1 MLRNQVMRVTGLA
14 VALTALAGVALPQG
28 VQGVITGQ
36 VIDPSGAAVPAAEV
50 VATNVATNVSSTT
63 QSAGSGDFTLPAYP
77 GVYRLQV
84 AADGFKRHV
93 RDNVTVAASTTVR
106 VDLILELGSVSET
119 VEVSGSL
126 LTVQTEDAK
135 VSTSVENKLVDE
147 LPLVV
152 SGTLRSPF
160 SLITIAAQT
169 NQISGSDL
177 AIGGGQSGAWNAT
190 MDGLSIAT
198 NRTANQDEIAYTA
211 PSVEAITEV
220 TVDTNGFK
228 AEYGQA
234 GGGVLTFSSKSGTN
248 QFHGSAYEFL
258 RNEKLDARGFFA
270 GERAVLKQHDY
281 GASGGGP
288 ILKNRTFFFVAYEG
302 FRNRE
307 GSNDIVQSIATPEM
321 FNGDFSNW
329 VNSSGNVLQIYDPAT
344 TQTATGGGFQRDAFA
359 NNQIPQS
366 RFSPLA
372 AGVLPFAG
380 GLTPNRGGTPGTI
393 DYVRNNWITT
403 TGTIVRPQDK
413 FSAKVDHLF
422 NNDHRI
428 AYFFNITKFRL
439 KPGPGGPPG
448 LPTPLWTGQEQK
460 FDTEAH
466 RMTYDWVVKPTI
478 VNHVAFGW
486 NKFYKVSQSSAYDAN
501 GDWGSQV
508 GCFPNVIDCNRN
520 FPSIT
525 FSELS
530 GWGGAALNGTGQP
543 MLAIQ
548 DDLSVVR
555 GKHTFK
561 MGGSFQRQEANGF
574 GEQCIAGCIDFSFK
588 GTSIPGNTSF
598 NSGSSFAS
606 FLLGEAIGGGTE
618 TVRDV
623 NQIYN
628 YYGFYFQDDW
638 RVTPKLSVN
647 LGLRWDYTAPPYSGG
662 DEYSDFTPAK
672 PNPAVNNYPGALRFS
687 GFGEGTE
694 NSRTLVGNW
703 PWGFGPRVGLAYQ
716 VNPKTTIRTAFGRS
730 FSRVTVVSGSG
741 HFAGFI
747 GNWRFNSL
755 NDGIT
760 PAFRWDEG
768 LPFYPLPRTID
779 PDAPLDPAFAN
790 NQNVHYW
797 MEPDATRAPENYYWT
812 FNIQREVF
820 QNTVFEAAY
829 TANIGAHLQ
838 TGLVNLNQ
846 VPTPLWNELVGRFGP
861 TQAASLLRGSITS
874 SAAQNAGIAVPYA
887 SFLDPDVQ
895 QARSVNQALRPFPQY
910 LAIQTGGQ
918 GGDKSG
924 HSSYHAMVLRAT
936 RRFSNG
942 LAFEWNYTLSK
953 ILTDSDDYNEG
964 DGTAQDQYN
973 RRLEKSIG
981 EFDLTHVAKLST
993 VYELPFGTGRR
1004 FASNAGKAVNA
1015 VIGGWRIGL
1024 IQTYQSGFP
1033 YRLQRNN
1040 PLPIF
1045 NRDTRPT
1052 IDSYDNWRAP
1062 IAGDEFDP
1070 AVDRFIDKSI
1080 FPAQPVAF
1088 GNATRHNP
1096 SLRSFPRFNEN
1107 VSLAKTFPINEKFR
1121 LDLRWEA
1128 FNLLNR
1134 VVFNEG
1140 SHNLNSNSFGV
1151 VTGQI
1156 NQARSMQA
1164 GLKLYW

>member
-1 MLRNQVMRVTGLA
+1 MRRNLA
-14 VALTALAGVALPQG
+14 VRVLGLGIGLLCLTAAGWAQG

-36 VIDPSGAAVPAAEV
+36 VIDPSGAAIPGAKII
-50 VATNVATNVSSTT
+50 ATNIATNVSSATE
-63 QSAGSGDFTLPAYP
+63 SAASGDFTLPAYP
-77 GVYRLQV
+77 GTYRLE
-84 AADGFKRHV
+84 AEADGFKRYR
-93 RDNVTVAASTTVR
+93 RDQVTVAASTTVR
-106 VDLILELGSVSET
+106 VDVLLELGSVSET

-160 SLITIAAQT
+160 NLITIAAQA
-169 NQISGSDL
+169 NQLSGSDMS
-177 AIGGGQSGAWNAT
+177 IGGGQSGAWNAT

-248 QFHGSAYEFL
+248 DFHGTAYEFL

-270 GERAVLKQHDY
+270 GTRAVLKQHDY

-288 ILKNRTFFFVAYEG
+288 IIKNRTFFYTAYEA
-302 FRNRE
+302 FRNRD
-307 GSNDIVQSIATPEM
+307 GANDIIQSVATPEM
-321 FNGDFSNW
+321 YNGDFSNW
-329 VNSSGNVLQIYDPAT
+329 VNPAGDVLQIYDPST
-344 TQTATGGGFQRDAFA
+344 TQASPSGGFLRDPFA

-372 AGVLPFAG
+372 MGVIPYAQDI
-380 GLTPNRGGTPGTI
+380 TPNRGGAAGSV

-403 TGTIVRPQDK
+403 NGTLVRPQDK

-422 NNDHRI
+422 NDAHRI

-448 LPTPLWTGQEQK
+448 LPTPLWTGQVQK
-460 FDTEAH
+460 FDTQAH
-466 RMTYDWVVKPTI
+466 RMTYDWVVTPTM
-478 VNHVAFGW
+478 VNHMSFGW

-501 GDWGSQV
+501 GDWGSKV

-520 FPSIT
+520 FPMIT
-525 FSELS
+525 FSEFS

-543 MLAIQ
+543 MLAIK
-548 DDLSVVR
+548 DDLSIVK
-555 GKHTFK
+555 GKHTIKF
-561 MGGSFQRQEANGF
+561 GGSFQRQEANGF

-606 FLLGEAIGGGTE
+606 FLLGEANSGGTE

-628 YYGFYFQDDW
+628 YFGFYIQDDW
-638 RVTPKLSVN
+638 RLSSKLTMN
-647 LGLRWDYTAPPYSGG
+647 IGLRWDYTAPPYSGK
-662 DEYSDFTPAK
+662 DEYSDFTPDR
-672 PNPAVNNYPGALRFS
+672 PNPAVNGFPGALRFS

-694 NSRTLVGNW
+694 NSRTLVGKW
-703 PWGFGPRVGLAYQ
+703 PWGFGPRIGLAYQ
-716 VNPKTTIRTAFGRS
+716 LDSKTTMRAAFGRS
-730 FSRVTVVSGSG
+730 FSRVTAVAGSG

-755 NDGIT
+755 DDGIT
-760 PAFRWDEG
+760 PAFRWDQG
-768 LPFYPLPRTID
+768 LPYYPLPRTLD
-779 PDAPLDPAFAN
+779 PNAPLDPSFAN
-790 NQNVHYW
+790 NQNVHHW
-797 MEPDATRAPENYYWT
+797 QQPDATRAPENYYWT
-812 FNIQREVF
+812 FNLQREVF
-820 QNTVFEAAY
+820 RNTVFEAAY
-829 TANIGAHLQ
+829 TANIGANLQ
-838 TGLVNLNQ
+838 AGLVNMNQ
-846 VPTPLWNELVGRFGP
+846 VPTPIWNDLVSRYGA

-874 SAAQNAGIAVPYA
+874 AAAQNAGINAPYA
-887 SFLDPDVQ
+887 NFFDPSVQ
-895 QARSVNQALRPFPQY
+895 QVRSVNQALRPYPQY
-910 LAIQTGGQ
+910 LGIQTGGQ

-936 RRFSNG
+936 RRFSDG
-942 LAFEWNYTLSK
+942 LAFEWNYTFSK
-953 ILTDSDDYNEG
+953 LITDADDYNEG
-964 DGTAQDQYN
+964 DGTTQDQYN
-973 RRLEKSIG
+973 RRNEKSIG
-981 EFDLTHVAKLST
+981 EFDLTHVVKMST
-993 VYELPFGTGRR
+993 VYELPFGKGKR
-1004 FASNAGKAVNA
+1004 FAGNAGKAVNA
-1015 VIGGWRIGL
+1015 VIGGWRVGF

-1052 IDSYDNWRAP
+1052 ITSYDGWRAP
-1062 IAGDEFDP
+1062 LAGGSFDP
-1070 AVDRFIDKSI
+1070 SVDRFIDKSI
-1080 FPAQPVAF
+1080 FPAQPTDF
-1088 GNATRHNP
+1088 GNATRLNP
-1096 SLRSFPRFNEN
+1096 KVRLFPRFNEN
-1107 VSLAKTFPINEKFR
+1107 VSLAKTFGLTEKFR

-1134 VVFNEG
+1134 TVFSEG
-1140 SHNLNSNSFGV
+1140 NHNINSNSFGV
-1151 VTGQI
+1151 VTSQV
-1156 NQARSMQA
+1156 NQARSMQV

>member
-1 MLRNQVMRVTGLA
+1 MLRYKVVRMTTLA
-14 VALTALAGVALPQG
+14 VLFSAAAQLALAQG

-36 VIDPSGAAVPAAEV
+36 VIDPSGAAVPAAEI

-63 QSAGSGDFTLPAYP
+63 QSAATGDFTLPAYP
-77 GVYRLQV
+77 GIYRVQV
-84 AADGFKRHV
+84 EADGFKRHV

-106 VDLILELGSVSET
+106 VDLVLELGSVSET

-160 SLITIAAQT
+160 NLITIAAQT
-169 NQISGSDL
+169 NQISSSDL

-288 ILKNRTFFFVAYEG
+288 IIRNRTFFFTAYEA

-307 GSNDIVQSIATPEM
+307 GSNDIIQSVATPEM
-321 FNGDFSNW
+321 FGGDFSNW
-329 VNSSGNVLQIYDPAT
+329 VNSSGQLLQIYDPAT
-344 TQTATGGGFQRDAFA
+344 TRAAPGGGFLRDRFA

-372 AGVLPFAG
+372 QGVIPFAEG
-380 GLTPNRGGTPGTI
+380 VKPNRGGAAGTI

-422 NNDHRI
+422 NDDHRI

-439 KPGPGGPPG
+439 RPGPGGPPG
-448 LPTPLWTGQEQK
+448 LPTPLWTGQEQQ

-466 RMTYDWVVKPTI
+466 RMTYDWVVTPTM
-478 VNHVAFGW
+478 VNHVAAGW
-486 NKFYKVSQSSAYDAN
+486 NKFYKVSQSSAYDEA

-520 FPSIT
+520 FPMIT
-525 FSELS
+525 FTEFS

-548 DDLSVVR
+548 DDLSMVR

-561 MGGSFQRQEANGF
+561 FGGSFQRQEANGF

-647 LGLRWDYTAPPYSGG
+647 IGLRWDYTAPPYSGG
-662 DEYSDFTPAK
+662 DEYSDFTPDR
-672 PNPAVNNYPGALRFS
+672 PNPAVNGYPGALRFA

-694 NSRTLVGNW
+694 NSRNLVGNW
-703 PWGFGPRVGLAYQ
+703 PWGFGPRFGLAYQ
-716 VNPKTTIRTAFGRS
+716 VNAKTTVRTAFGRS
-730 FSRVTVVSGSG
+730 FSRVTAVSGSG

-755 NDGIT
+755 DDGIT

-768 LPFYPLPRTID
+768 LPFYPLPRTVD

-790 NQNVHYW
+790 NQNVHHW
-797 MEPDATRAPENYYWT
+797 QEPDATRAPENYYWT
-812 FNIQREVF
+812 LNVQRELF

-838 TGLVNLNQ
+838 TGLVNMNQ
-846 VPTPLWNELVGRFGP
+846 VPTPVWNDLVNRLGVAN
-861 TQAASLLRGSITS
+861 AASLLRGSITS
-874 SAAQNAGIAVPYA
+874 QAARDAGIAIPYPN
-887 SFLDPDVQ
+887 FLDPDVQ
-895 QARSVNQALRPFPQY
+895 QVQSVNQALRPYPQY
-910 LAIQTGGQ
+910 LHVLTGSQ

-942 LAFEWNYTLSK
+942 LAFEWNYTMSK

-964 DGTAQDQYN
+964 DGTTQDDSN
-973 RRLEKSIG
+973 RRAEKSIG

-993 VYELPFGTGRR
+993 VYELPFGRGKK
-1004 FASNAGKAVNA
+1004 FASDAGGAVNA

-1052 IDSYDNWRAP
+1052 IDSYDDWRAP
-1062 IAGDEFDP
+1062 IAGGEFDP
-1070 AVDRFIDKSI
+1070 DVDLFIDKNI

-1088 GNATRHNP
+1088 GNATRYNP
-1096 SLRSFPRFNEN
+1096 LLRTFSRFNEN
-1107 VSLAKTFPINEKFR
+1107 ISLAKTFPISERFR

-1134 VVFNEG
+1134 TVFNEG

-1151 VTGQI
+1151 VNDQI
-1156 NQARSMQA
+1156 NEPRSMQV

>member
-1 MLRNQVMRVTGLA
+1 MHRKVSLR
-14 VALTALAGVALPQG
+14 ALTLAFLLFAMSSPGWAQG
-28 VQGVITGQ
+28 TQGVITGQ
-36 VIDPSGAAVPAAEV
+36 VMDPSGAAIPAAAV
-50 VATNVATNVSSTT
+50 TVTNVATNVSSTT
-63 QSAGSGDFTLPAYP
+63 QSAATGDFTLPAYP
-77 GVYRLQV
+77 GSYRLQV
-84 AADGFKRHV
+84 EADGFKRYV
-93 RDNVTVAASTTVR
+93 RDNVIVAASTTVR
-106 VDLILELGSVSET
+106 VDVPLELGSVSET
-119 VEVSGSL
+119 VEVSGNL

-135 VSTSVENKLVDE
+135 VSTSVENRLIDE

-152 SGTLRSPF
+152 SGSLRSPF
-160 SLITIAAQT
+160 NLITIAAQA
-169 NQISGSDL
+169 NELSSSDMSL
-177 AIGGGQSGAWNAT
+177 GGGQSGAWNAT

-198 NRTANQDEIAYTA
+198 NRSANQDEIAYTA

-248 QFHGSAYEFL
+248 AFHGSAYEFL

-270 GERAVLKQHDY
+270 GSRAVLKQHDY

-288 ILKNRTFFFVAYEG
+288 IIKNRTFFFVAYEA

-307 GSNDIVQSIATPEM
+307 GSNDIIQSVATPEM

-329 VNSSGNVLQIYDPAT
+329 VNPSGNLLPIYDPST
-344 TQTATGGGFQRDAFA
+344 TQSLDAGGFVRDLFP

-372 AGVLPFAG
+372 QGVIPFAQG
-380 GLTPNRGGTPGTI
+380 VTPNRGGPAGTI

-403 TGTIVRPQDK
+403 AGTLVRPQDK

-422 NNDHRI
+422 SSSHRL

-448 LPTPLWTGQEQK
+448 LPVPLWNGQQQK
-460 FDTEAH
+460 FDTDAH
-466 RMTYDWVVKPTI
+466 RISYDWVVTPTI
-478 VNHVAFGW
+478 INHLSGGW
-486 NKFYKVSQSSAYDAN
+486 NHFYKVSESAVYDPN

-520 FPSIT
+520 FPVISFT
-525 FSELS
+525 EFSN
-530 GWGGAALNGTGQP
+530 WGGNALNGTGQP
-543 MLAIQ
+543 MLAFK
-548 DDLSVVR
+548 DDLSIVR

-574 GEQCIAGCIDFSFK
+574 GEQCIAGCINFSFL
-588 GTSIPGNTSF
+588 GTSVPGQTSF

-618 TVRDV
+618 TVRAV

-638 RVTPKLSVN
+638 RVTPKLTVN
-647 LGLRWDYTAPPYSGG
+647 IGLRWDYTAPPYSGK
-662 DEYSDFTPAK
+662 DEYSDFTPDK
-672 PNPAVNNYPGALRFS
+672 PNPAVNNFPGALRFA

-703 PWGFGPRVGLAYQ
+703 PWGFGPRLGIAYQ
-716 VNPKTTIRTAFGRS
+716 VNPKTTVRTAFGRS
-730 FSRVTVVSGSG
+730 FSRVTAVAGSG

-747 GNWRFNSL
+747 GNWRFNSID
-755 NDGIT
+755 DGIT

-779 PDAPLDPAFAN
+779 PDAPLDPAFSNNAN
-790 NQNVHYW
+790 THHWQQS
-797 MEPDATRAPENYYWT
+797 DAVRAPENYYWT
-812 FNIQREVF
+812 LNIQREVF
-820 QNTVFEAAY
+820 RNTVFEAAY
-829 TANIGAHLQ
+829 TANVGARLQ
-838 TGLVNLNQ
+838 SGLVNMNQ
-846 VPTPLWNELVGRFGP
+846 VPTQIWRDLVSQYGAS
-861 TQAASLLRGSITS
+861 QAASLLRADIQSQ
-874 SAAQNAGIAVPYA
+874 AAIHAGIPRPYA
-887 SFLDPDVQ
+887 NFVDPSVQ
-895 QARSVNQALRPFPQY
+895 QFRSVNQALRPWPQY
-910 LAIQTGGQ
+910 RQIQTGGQ

-936 RRFSNG
+936 RRYSNG
-942 LAFEWNYTLSK
+942 LAFEWNYTFSK
-953 ILTDSDDYNEG
+953 LISDTDDYNEG
-964 DGTAQDQYN
+964 DGTTQDQYN

-981 EFDLTHVAKLST
+981 QFDLTHVVKLST
-993 VYELPFGTGRR
+993 VYELPFGRGKK
-1004 FASNAGKAVNA
+1004 FAGSANKLLDG

-1024 IQTYQSGFP
+1024 IQTYQSGLP
-1033 YRLQRNN
+1033 IRITRNN

-1052 IDSYDNWRAP
+1052 ITGYDNWRAP
-1062 IAGDEFDP
+1062 LAGDEFDP
-1070 AVDRFIDKSI
+1070 AVDRFIDRSV
-1080 FPAQPVAF
+1080 FPAQPVDF

-1096 SLRSFPRFNEN
+1096 KLRTFPNFNEN
-1107 VSLAKTFPINEKFR
+1107 ISLAKTFPLTERFR
-1121 LDLRWEA
+1121 MDLRWEA
-1128 FNLLNR
+1128 FNLFNR
-1134 VVFNEG
+1134 TVFSTGNG
-1140 SHNLNSNSFGV
+1140 NINSNSFGV
-1151 VTGQI
+1151 VTSQV
-1156 NQARSMQA
+1156 NNPRSMQV